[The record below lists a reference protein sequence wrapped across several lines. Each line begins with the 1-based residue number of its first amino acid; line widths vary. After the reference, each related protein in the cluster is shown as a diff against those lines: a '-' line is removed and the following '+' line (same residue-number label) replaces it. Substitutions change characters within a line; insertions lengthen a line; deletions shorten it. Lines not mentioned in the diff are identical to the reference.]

1 MKLNEALQKA
11 VREFG
16 VNILQEKRL
25 AALLSDYRAFD
36 DLREMR
42 EVIQAVPDDP
52 HTKEICSLAAEDG
65 DPDYREAADGLRNS
79 LREGKH
85 FRKELADL
93 AADGILFALG
103 VGKTSDGL
111 PAEVPADAGTA
122 KAAVTVSAAPAGAEA
137 SAKGRSGKGGLLFWR
152 TLRLSL
158 ILPLMLLSPSFWGD
172 FLAVLL
178 WCAAFSVCWPLSC
191 LFGENYFR
199 PLGILLGYIA
209 STWAVKSSYAE
220 RLTARLGD
228 TEAMTRLGNRY
239 CSGKG
244 VRQDFDEA
252 AKWYRKAL
260 WKGSAEARCG
270 LGLMYLSGKGVVRD
284 TGKALKWLQESA
296 DLGFAGAMK
305 SLGDMYAGGDGVPQ
319 DDEAAADW
327 YRNAAEHG
335 SADAEYIMG
344 EMYSEGRLV
353 PAMTGWL
360 PDGTGRQRSRGMRMR
375 SISSEACTE
384 MVSGSGRT
392 RRRRAGGTAGPQ
404 GHAGWMPKAAM
415 PRRSASS
422 ASCTR
427 TGSES
432 GAISRG
438 QRTGTE
444 RPPLRAMP
452 RLRSG
457 STRCA
462 MLTRFREL
470 LCPPQKPRPR
480 GFRFLCTERCSRA
493 QLSYILA
500 GRTTDPERQGH

>member
-103 VGKTSDGL
+103 AGKTSDGL

-270 LGLMYLSGKGVVRD
+270 LGLMYLSGKGVARD
-284 TGKALKWLQESA
+284 AGKALKWLQESA

-335 SADAEYIMG
+335 SAEAQYILG
-344 EMYSEGRLV
+344 EMYSEGKLV
-353 PAMTGWL
+353 PRNDGVAAGWYRKAAEQGNADAQYIL
-360 PDGTGRQRSRGMRMR
+360 GGMYRDGIGGRKDPA
-375 SISSEACTE
+375 EAD
-384 MVSGSGRT
+384 RWY
-392 RRRRAGGTAGPQ
+392 RRASRACRRDAENGNAAAQCVLGVMYENGLGVRRSFDRAAEWYG
-404 GHAGWMPKAAM
+404 KAA
-415 PRRSASS
+415 AQGY
-422 ASCTR
+422 A
-427 TGSES
+427 E
-432 GAISRG
+432 A
-438 QRTGTE
+438 QE
-444 RPPLRAMP
+444 RLDAM
-452 RLRSG
+452 RD
-457 STRCA
+457 A
-462 MLTRFREL
+462 D
-470 LCPPQKPRPR
+470 K
-480 GFRFLCTERCSRA
+480 
-493 QLSYILA
+493 I
-500 GRTTDPERQGH
+500 

>member
-103 VGKTSDGL
+103 AGKTSDGL

-199 PLGILLGYIA
+199 PLGILLGYIT

-353 PAMTGWL
+353 PRNDGVAAGWYRKAAEQGNADAQYIL
-360 PDGTGRQRSRGMRMR
+360 GGMYRDGIGVRKDQAEAGRWY
-375 SISSEACTE
+375 
-384 MVSGSGRT
+384 
-392 RRRRAGGTAGPQ
+392 RRASRACRMDAESGNAAAQCVLGVMYENGLGVRRNFERAADWYG
-404 GHAGWMPKAAM
+404 KAA
-415 PRRSASS
+415 SQGYAE
-422 ASCTR
+422 A
-427 TGSES
+427 
-432 GAISRG
+432 
-438 QRTGTE
+438 QE
-444 RPPLRAMP
+444 RLDAM
-452 RLRSG
+452 RD
-457 STRCA
+457 A
-462 MLTRFREL
+462 D
-470 LCPPQKPRPR
+470 K
-480 GFRFLCTERCSRA
+480 
-493 QLSYILA
+493 I
-500 GRTTDPERQGH
+500 

>member
-103 VGKTSDGL
+103 AGKTSDGL

-353 PAMTGWL
+353 PRNDGVAAGWYRKAAEQGNADAQYIL
-360 PDGTGRQRSRGMRMR
+360 GGMYRDGIGVRKDQAEAGRWY
-375 SISSEACTE
+375 
-384 MVSGSGRT
+384 
-392 RRRRAGGTAGPQ
+392 RRASRACRMDAESGNAAAQCVLGVMYENGLGVRRNFERAADWYG
-404 GHAGWMPKAAM
+404 KAA
-415 PRRSASS
+415 SQGYAE
-422 ASCTR
+422 A
-427 TGSES
+427 
-432 GAISRG
+432 
-438 QRTGTE
+438 QE
-444 RPPLRAMP
+444 RLDAM
-452 RLRSG
+452 RD
-457 STRCA
+457 A
-462 MLTRFREL
+462 D
-470 LCPPQKPRPR
+470 K
-480 GFRFLCTERCSRA
+480 
-493 QLSYILA
+493 I
-500 GRTTDPERQGH
+500 

>member
-16 VNILQEKRL
+16 VNILKEKRL

-42 EVIQAVPDDP
+42 EVMQAVPDDP
-52 HTKEICSLAAEDG
+52 HTKEICRLAAEEG
-65 DPDYREAADGLRNS
+65 EPDYREAADGLRNS

-103 VGKTSDGL
+103 AGKTSDGL

-122 KAAVTVSAAPAGAEA
+122 KAAVPVSAAPAGAEA
-137 SAKGRSGKGGLLFWR
+137 SVKSRHGKGGILFWR
-152 TLRLSL
+152 IARLSL

-172 FLAVLL
+172 LLAVLL

-353 PAMTGWL
+353 PRNDGVAAGWYRKAAEQGNADAQYIL
-360 PDGTGRQRSRGMRMR
+360 GGMYRDGIGVRKDQAEAGRWY
-375 SISSEACTE
+375 
-384 MVSGSGRT
+384 
-392 RRRRAGGTAGPQ
+392 RRASRACRMDAESGNAAAQCVLGVMYENGLGVRRNFERAADWYG
-404 GHAGWMPKAAM
+404 KAA
-415 PRRSASS
+415 SQGYAE
-422 ASCTR
+422 A
-427 TGSES
+427 
-432 GAISRG
+432 
-438 QRTGTE
+438 QE
-444 RPPLRAMP
+444 RLDAM
-452 RLRSG
+452 RD
-457 STRCA
+457 A
-462 MLTRFREL
+462 D
-470 LCPPQKPRPR
+470 K
-480 GFRFLCTERCSRA
+480 
-493 QLSYILA
+493 I
-500 GRTTDPERQGH
+500 

>member
-103 VGKTSDGL
+103 AGKTSDGL

-199 PLGILLGYIA
+199 PLGILLGYIT

-353 PAMTGWL
+353 PRN
-360 PDGTGRQRSRGMRMR
+360 DGV
-375 SISSEACTE
+375 A
-384 MVSGSGRT
+384 
-392 RRRRAGGTAGPQ
+392 
-404 GHAGWMPKAAM
+404 AGWYRKAAEQGN
-415 PRRSASS
+415 AD
-422 ASCTR
+422 
-427 TGSES
+427 
-432 GAISRG
+432 
-438 QRTGTE
+438 
-444 RPPLRAMP
+444 
-452 RLRSG
+452 
-457 STRCA
+457 
-462 MLTRFREL
+462 
-470 LCPPQKPRPR
+470 
-480 GFRFLCTERCSRA
+480 A
-493 QLSYILA
+493 QYILGGMYRDGIGVRKDQAEA
-500 GRTTDPERQGH
+500 GRWYRRPSWACRMDAEGGIAAAQCGLGDMYENGLGVRRNFERAADWYGKAASQGYAEAQERLDAMRDADKI